1 MRERLE
7 EAMGDGRVISLDRS
21 AFEHDDEIG
30 YVVAMGTDLFVL
42 LRVADNIR
50 FDGFSVLRIADVNDV
65 EVPHEHDEF
74 VESALRLRG
83 ETVDEPPEIDLSD
96 WMTEVRSA
104 GRLGEVITLH
114 SEERDAGICQIG
126 HIRSVNDENVT
137 LVEIDPDADWYE
149 EPTTIAIADLTRIDV
164 GGSYEEALV
173 LVGGSCP
180 IPILRSVD

>member
-7 EAMGDGRVISLDRS
+7 EAMGDGRVVSLDRS

-30 YVVAMGTDLFVL
+30 YVVAMGEELFL
-42 LRVADNIR
+42 FLRVSDSIH
-50 FDGFSVLRIADVNDV
+50 FDGASVLRIADVSDV
-65 EVPHEHDEF
+65 DVPHEHEEF
-74 VESALRLRG
+74 VESALRMRG
-83 ETVDEPPEIDLSD
+83 EAVDEPPEIDLTNWS
-96 WMTEVRSA
+96 TAVRSA
-104 GRLGEVITLH
+104 GRLHEVVTLH
-114 SEERDAGICQIG
+114 AEEEDAGICQIG
-126 HIRSVNDENVT
+126 HIRSVSEDEIA

-149 EPTTIAIADLTRIDV
+149 EPSTIQIQDLTRIDV